1 MKGKTA
7 RQRFYLVYLDWPERC
22 FRAGAREI
30 ALLKSM
36 APAGSSVVRVTGDRA
51 FLRRLPEATHVITWH
66 FRAEWFSLARRLE
79 VLATPGAGR
88 ELVAWR
94 DAPPGVKVHF
104 GGFHGKIMSETV
116 AGFVLAWARG
126 FFRREVASARA
137 GATPW
142 RDAWPRAAIGGVCRT
157 VAATKAV
164 VAGYGRIG
172 RAIGDRLAALGIE
185 VAGVTRRNVSEL
197 PALARDADWFVMALP
212 SDTGT
217 DDFLDA
223 RLIARLPR
231 RCVVVNVGRG
241 NAVDE
246 AALLDALRGN
256 RIAGAYLDVFKGESR
271 IGEGD
276 AGAEI
281 LAADPR
287 SLPWNLVMMPHSSAF
302 SSDYLTMCLEEL
314 KHEGLV

>member
-1 MKGKTA
+1 MKRTTSS
-7 RQRFYLVYLDWPERC
+7 QRLYLVYLNWPERC

-36 APAGSSVVRVTGDRA
+36 VPEGSRVVRVTGDRA
-51 FLRRLPEATHVITWH
+51 FLKALPKATHIITWH
-66 FRAEWFSLARRLE
+66 FRGEWFRLARRLE

-94 DAPPGVKVHF
+94 DAPPSVRVHF

-116 AGFVLAWARG
+116 AGFILAWARG
-126 FFRREVASARA
+126 FFRREVASART
-137 GATPW
+137 GAAPW
-142 RDAWPRAAIGGVCRT
+142 RDVWPRAAIGGVCRT
-157 VAATKAV
+157 VAGTKAV

-185 VAGVTRRNVSEL
+185 VAGVTRRNAAEL
-197 PALARDADWFVMALP
+197 PALAKDADWFVMALP
-212 SDTGT
+212 GDTGT

-223 RLIARLPR
+223 RLISRLPR

-241 NAVDE
+241 KAVDE
-246 AALLDALRGN
+246 AALLEALRGG

-276 AGAEI
+276 SGAAI
-281 LAADPR
+281 LSADPR
-287 SLPWNLVMMPHSSAF
+287 TLPWNLVMMPHSSAF
-302 SSDYLTMCLEEL
+302 SSDYLWMCLEEL
-314 KHEGLV
+314 KSEGLV

>member
-1 MKGKTA
+1 MKRTTSS
-7 RQRFYLVYLDWPERC
+7 QRLYLVYLNWPERC

-36 APAGSSVVRVTGDRA
+36 VPEGSRVVRVTGDRA
-51 FLRRLPEATHVITWH
+51 FLKALPKATHVITWH
-66 FRAEWFSLARRLE
+66 FRGEWFRLARRLE

-94 DAPPGVKVHF
+94 DAPPSVRVHF

-116 AGFVLAWARG
+116 AGFILAWARG
-126 FFRREVASARA
+126 FFRREVASART
-137 GATPW
+137 GAAPW
-142 RDAWPRAAIGGVCRT
+142 RDVWPRASIGGVCRT
-157 VAATKAV
+157 VAGTKAV

-185 VAGVTRRNVSEL
+185 VAGVTRRNAAEL
-197 PALARDADWFVMALP
+197 PALAKDADWFVMALP
-212 SDTGT
+212 GDTGT

-223 RLIARLPR
+223 RLISRLPR

-246 AALLDALRGN
+246 AALLEALRGG

-276 AGAEI
+276 AGAAI
-281 LAADPR
+281 LSADPR
-287 SLPWNLVMMPHSSAF
+287 TLPWNLVMMPHSSAF
-302 SSDYLTMCLEEL
+302 SSDYLWMCLEEL
-314 KHEGLV
+314 KSEGLV